1 MTPIALGK
9 YAGTY
14 NNPGYGSIT
23 FCDPLNAHNSS
34 YCAEVLADFAIVD
47 SHPSCQATPCLR
59 DKPQLFAK
67 WSRLW
72 STHVRLAPFSNP
84 GTGHQFIAEMTVLF
98 TRGFGLDKTPF
109 ESVGGVTL
117 VEFVV
122 EDGRVLGLGI
132 FGEVG
137 DLTERRGNTVQAK
150 AEVWFDKIC
159 DIE

>member
-14 NNPGYGSIT
+14 SNLGYGSIT
-23 FCDPLNAHNSS
+23 LCDSLNAQNSS

-59 DKPQLFAK
+59 DKPQLLAK

-72 STHVRLAPFSNP
+72 STHVRLVPISDS
-84 GTGHQFIAEMTVLF
+84 GSGHQFIAQMTELF
-98 TRGFGLDKTPF
+98 TQGFGVDKTPF
-109 ESVGGVTL
+109 ESGIGRDL
-117 VEFVV
+117 AEFVV
-122 EDGRVLGLGI
+122 EDGRVLGLGL
-132 FGEVG
+132 FGVVG
-137 DLTERRGNTVQAK
+137 DLTERRGNTVQAR